1 MTAPHP
7 PGTPPGSSAAAV
19 IDGINVDAVAAAVQ
33 VCPGVSGLDAGRFGE
48 VASYLP
54 GRRVQGVAVRTDSV
68 TVQVRSRW
76 GVSAPDLLSQITAAL
91 TPLIGGRR
99 VEVVV
104 ADIDE
109 PPALEGWLPSAL
121 EAPPGVPL
129 PGATSGPPA
138 RSER

>member
-1 MTAPHP
+1 MTGSHR
-7 PGTPPGSSAAAV
+7 PGTPPASSAGAV
-19 IDGINVDAVAAAVQ
+19 IDGINVDDVAAAVQ
-33 VCPGVSGLDAGRFGE
+33 ACPGVSGLDGGRFGE

-54 GRRVQGVAVRTDSV
+54 GRRVQGVAVRTYSV

-91 TPLIGGRR
+91 TPLIGVRR

-109 PPALEGWLPSAL
+109 PPALEGSLPSAL
-121 EAPPGVPL
+121 EADGL
-129 PGATSGPPA
+129 PGPV
-138 RSER
+138 SEPSAPI

>member
-1 MTAPHP
+1 MTGSHR
-7 PGTPPGSSAAAV
+7 PGTSPASPVGAV
-19 IDGINVDAVAAAVQ
+19 IDGVDVDGVAAAVQ
-33 VCPGVSGLDAGRFGE
+33 ACSGVSGLDGGRFGE

-54 GRRVQGVAVRTDSV
+54 GRRVQGVAVRTHSV

-76 GVSAPDLLSQITAAL
+76 GVPAPDLLSQITAVL
-91 TPLIGGRR
+91 TPLIGARR

-109 PPALEGWLPSAL
+109 PPARGGCLPPAL
-121 EAPPGVPL
+121 EADRPRVRRAGRQL
-129 PGATSGPPA
+129 